1 MKTRFLLAA
10 LTALATATTVS
21 AQGAA
26 AIRETLETAVN
37 VACEFVLMTS
47 ADWARDGAPSA
58 AVKPA
63 TLKLGYTNVNTDD
76 GSADVVGTTTASSD
90 TAELPIITRYHMGY
104 LHFMQVTSPGALYTT
119 TVFDQVSRPG
129 KLKAVHTR
137 HEWQAF
143 ALPGYSSRPEQYY
156 GECEVT
162 G

>member
-1 MKTRFLLAA
+1 MTHRTFVAATFAFALAA
-10 LTALATATTVS
+10 AVSLS
-21 AQGAA
+21 AQG
-26 AIRETLETAVN
+26 TATQRQLQQATN

-47 ADWARDGAPSA
+47 ADWARDGAPTA
-58 AVKPA
+58 AVK
-63 TLKLGYTNVNTDD
+63 
-76 GSADVVGTTTASSD
+76 
-90 TAELPIITRYHMGY
+90 

-162 G
+162 AAQP